1 VRVKRSVEG
10 GIAIGWEAGEGVS
23 LIAGNPLLCSGSG
36 VER

>member
-1 VRVKRSVEG
+1 MRVKRSAEG

-23 LIAGNPLLCSGSG
+23 LIAGYPVLCSGSG